1 MSTNTSEK
9 IPAPLVEAIKSGRVV
24 LFLGAGASMEA
35 NSTDGKKPPSA
46 KHLAKDLSECFLGK
60 DLSAFG
66 LMQVAEMAARAR
78 GQNVVFERIRSLL
91 RSYSP
96 SSAHR
101 LIPTFRWHT
110 IATTNYDM
118 LVEDAYGATENP
130 IQNILPFVK
139 DSEPIETK
147 KSETLKPVVYLK
159 LHGCVEHAHDKEIP
173 LILDHSHYESYREN
187 RERLFDRLTDV
198 AHELPFLFV
207 GYSLNDPHIRNIIYR
222 LDRLQSRP
230 EFYVVSPN
238 IPIEISQH
246 WQSQRVVVIDET
258 FGSFMEALDEALP
271 NPWRQMYQP
280 QPTTELS
287 IQKHFRTPSE
297 ISETLSENFSA
308 DFVHVHPSMPTEEQA
323 PRNFYRGYDRGFAAI
338 ASNFDARRRVS
349 NDLILQ
355 LIDDVEIRGVKFYL
369 VRGAAGTGKTVVL
382 KRIAWEIAKEF
393 SAPVLWFLET
403 GRLRSQTV
411 LELYD
416 LIGERIYLVID
427 RAIEH
432 FTEIEEIMNIAFTHG
447 IDISIISAERDA
459 TWNVYNDNFDSR
471 WDTHPFS
478 IGQLVQTE
486 IEELIECLK
495 NHSALGVL
503 TSLSLEEQILAF
515 EEADRH
521 LLVALHEVT
530 HGKPFEEIVMD
541 EYLSLSPQKA
551 QQLYLDVCTLNQFGA
566 SVRAGLIKRISGIPF
581 TEFQE
586 KFFLPLQEVV
596 LTQNN
601 HYSGDYDYKS
611 RHPRIAS
618 LVFQQAFP
626 DDEERV
632 SQIERIVS
640 HMDEGY
646 SADQHAITE
655 LTKARNLTK
664 LLTDVNQGRRV
675 YDCMQALL
683 GNRWYIHHQ
692 KANFELR
699 HDQGSLE
706 DAEKEAQRSLDL
718 EPGRASVLHTLA
730 EISRRRA
737 QQESDGLRKDIF
749 RQQARQRLGKIKSD
763 YSGFAESSRCN
774 LRLDEMH
781 ETLSIINSEDDDN
794 VKEFAEKSRLAR
806 QDLDKAIE
814 RHPTNP
820 EILSLEAKYF
830 RILKDDNR
838 ALVALERAW
847 NQNPR
852 GPGVALQL
860 ARLYQDNNNLEKTKN
875 ILEEALDRHQLDP
888 SVNFAMARQ
897 IIREGTNFARAAY
910 YFGRSYHSSDR
921 NYVARYE
928 HAQYLLLIGDGD
940 RSTEVFDEVN
950 QIAPP
955 DYHPRSGVKTST
967 ISTLIG
973 RVNGRVLTRE
983 ESYAFLKL
991 QIYPRN
997 IYTNISNSDVEQ
1009 WSKLRYQANVNFEVG
1024 FNRCGPVG
1032 IDVRTG

>member
-1 MSTNTSEK
+1 
-9 IPAPLVEAIKSGRVV
+9 
-24 LFLGAGASMEA
+24 MEA
-35 NSTDGKKPPSA
+35 KSIDGNKPPSA
-46 KHLAKDLSECFLGK
+46 EHLAKELSERFLGK
-60 DLSAFG
+60 DLSAYG
-66 LMQVAEMAARAR
+66 LMQVAEMASTI
-78 GQNVVFERIRSLL
+78 GSQNVLFEHIRSLL
-91 RSYSP
+91 KSYSP

-110 IATTNYDM
+110 IATTNYDT
-118 LVEDAYGATENP
+118 LVEDAYGETENP

-147 KSETLKPVVYLK
+147 KSETLKPLVYLK
-159 LHGCVEHAHDKEIP
+159 LHGCVEHAHDSQIP
-173 LILDHSHYESYREN
+173 LILDHSHYERYRKN
-187 RERLFDRLTDV
+187 RERLFDRLTDA

-222 LDRLQSRP
+222 LDRKQSRP
-230 EFYVVSPN
+230 QFYVVSPN

-246 WQSQRVVVIDET
+246 WQSQRIVVIDET
-258 FGSFMEALDEALP
+258 FGSFMEALDEAIP
-271 NPWRQMYQP
+271 DPWRQMYQT

-297 ISETLSENFSA
+297 VSETLLENFSA
-308 DFVHVHPSMPTEEQA
+308 DFVHVYPSMPTEEQT
-323 PRNFYRGYDRGFAAI
+323 PRNFYRGYDRGFASI

-355 LIDDVEIRGVKFYL
+355 LIDDQAVSGVKFYL

-393 SAPVLWFLET
+393 NAPVLWFLET

-416 LIGERIYLVID
+416 LIGGRIYLVID

-432 FTEIEEIMNIAFTHG
+432 LTEIEEVMQIASTHG
-447 IDISIISAERDA
+447 IDISIISAERDS
-459 TWNVYNDNFDSR
+459 TWNVNNDNFDSR

-503 TSLSLEEQILAF
+503 TSLSVQEQIRAF
-515 EEADRH
+515 EDADRH

-541 EYLSLSPQKA
+541 EYLSLAPQKA

-586 KFFLPLQEVV
+586 NFFLPLQEVV

-601 HYSGDYDYKS
+601 PYSGDYDYKS
-611 RHPRIAS
+611 RHPRVAS
-618 LVFQQAFP
+618 LVFKQAFP

-632 SQIERIVS
+632 SQIERIVG

-646 SADQHAITE
+646 NADHHAITE
-655 LTKARNLTK
+655 LIKARNLKK

-692 KANFELR
+692 KANFELI
-699 HDQGSLE
+699 HNQGSLE
-706 DAEKEAQRSLDL
+706 DAEKEVRRSLDL
-718 EPGRASVLHTLA
+718 EPRRESVLHTFA

-737 QQESDGLRKDIF
+737 QQEPDGLRKIIL
-749 RQQARQRLGKIKSD
+749 RQQTRERLAKIKRD
-763 YSGFAESSRCN
+763 KSGFADASRCN

-781 ETLSIINSEDDDN
+781 EALSVISSEDDGS
-794 VKEFAEKSRLAR
+794 VKEFAERTRLAR
-806 QDLDKAIE
+806 QDIDKAFE

-830 RILKDDNR
+830 SILQDDKK
-838 ALVALERAW
+838 AQMALERAW
-847 NQNPR
+847 NQNPK
-852 GPGVALQL
+852 GPSVALQL
-860 ARLYQDNNNLEKTKN
+860 ARLYQKNNKLEKAKN
-875 ILEEALDRHQLDP
+875 ILEEALDRHHLDP

-897 IIREGTNFARAAY
+897 IIREGTNIEHAAY

-928 HAQYLLLIGDGD
+928 YAQYLLLTGEGDK
-940 RSTEVFDEVN
+940 SKEVFDEVN

-955 DYHPRSGVKTST
+955 DYHPCSSFQINK
-967 ISTLIG
+967 ISALIG
-973 RVNGRVLTRE
+973 RVNGRVLKRE

-991 QIYPRN
+991 QNYPPN

-1009 WSKLRYQANVNFEVG
+1009 WSNVRHQASVDFEVG
-1024 FNRCGPVG
+1024 FNRGGPVG
-1032 IDVRTG
+1032 FNVRTG